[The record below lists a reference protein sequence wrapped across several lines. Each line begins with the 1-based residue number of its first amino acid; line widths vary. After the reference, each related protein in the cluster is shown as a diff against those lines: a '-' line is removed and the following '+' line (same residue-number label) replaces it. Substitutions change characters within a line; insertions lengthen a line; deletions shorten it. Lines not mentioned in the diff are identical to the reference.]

1 MDASMEIPPASGSEL
16 NMDDVNAAAMPDLFQ
31 DDVQAYDWW
40 VIHAKS
46 RCEKKI
52 ADECNR
58 RQIRCY
64 LPLYKKYTR
73 NSQRTVC
80 FDVPLFSGYLFMYTD
95 GGGRLDILR
104 TNYSA
109 NIFVVENSEEFL
121 NQIRTVHTAL
131 SSQMHVE
138 PFDEFQEGTMVRV
151 TRGPLAGAEGPIIQ
165 KKTTC
170 KLILKVD
177 FIQKNVAVE
186 VDIGDVEKI

>member
-1 MDASMEIPPASGSEL
+1 MDSSANAPFVVSPDQTASEL
-16 NMDDVNAAAMPDLFQ
+16 HDPQQSDFLTDDVRD
-31 DDVQAYDWW
+31 YDWW

-52 ADECNR
+52 ADECGR
-58 RQIRCY
+58 RNIRCY

-80 FDVPLFSGYLFMYTD
+80 FDVPLFSGYLFMYSD
-95 GGGRLDILR
+95 AGGRMDILR
-104 TNYSA
+104 TNYTA
-109 NIFVVENSEEFL
+109 NIFVVEDTQTFL
-121 NQIRTVHTAL
+121 DQIRTVHSAL
-131 SSQMHVE
+131 AGRMHVE

-151 TRGPLAGAEGPIIQ
+151 RRGPLAGVQGPIIQ
-165 KKTTC
+165 KKTTY

-186 VDIGDVEKI
+186 VDIGDVEQI